1 MKSTLAIRH
10 PESATEDSGQTI
22 AQVRQ
27 INHPPLQFWHIWN
40 MCFGFIGIQFGFA
53 LQNANVSRIFQTLGA
68 SVDDIPI
75 PWVAAPITGLVIQPI
90 IGYMSDRTW
99 CRLGRRRPYLLCG
112 ALSASLA
119 LFVMPNSS
127 TLWVAAGMLWILDAS
142 LNISLGPA
150 VALVGDTLPR
160 KQRALGF
167 SVQSFFIGISAV
179 TASALPWLLT
189 NFMDIDNTA
198 EAGMVPASVTYAFYI
213 GGTLLLASIVWTV
226 VTTREYTP
234 AELDSFKFP
243 QGATEDTKSVCGSE
257 ELRRAGMFFFSIGLT
272 GTFCIAL
279 SGFDAKLYVLT
290 AGILCFGA
298 LQLIAAKM
306 QVRGYTD
313 NALFHISRDLL
324 CMPRTMKQL
333 AVVQFLTWFALFTL
347 WIYGTPAVTS
357 HHYHTLD
364 SSSLAY
370 SNGADWVGAL
380 FAAYNGFAALAAIAI
395 PFMVKSTNRK
405 TTQMINLSLGGL
417 GLVSFIFIPDPVWLL
432 VPMLAMGFAWASI
445 LSMPYAILS
454 CSLPRHKMGVY
465 AGIFNLFIVIPQ
477 ILASSVLA
485 LAVHHFFAGKTIYAI
500 ALAGGF
506 LLFAAVA
513 MGFVIDESDQ

>member
-1 MKSTLAIRH
+1 MKSTLATN
-10 PESATEDSGQTI
+10 PSESALGDSTPAI
-22 AQVRQ
+22 ARVQQ
-27 INHPPLQFWHIWN
+27 IDRPPLQFWHIWN

-75 PWVAAPITGLVIQPI
+75 LWVAAPITGLLIQPV

-99 CRLGRRRPYLLCG
+99 GRLGRRRPYLLCG
-112 ALSASLA
+112 ALCASMA
-119 LFVMPNSS
+119 LFIMPNSP
-127 TLWVAAGMLWILDAS
+127 TLWVAAGMLWVLDAS

-160 KQRALGF
+160 GQRALGF

-189 NFMDIDNTA
+189 NLMDVSNTS
-198 EAGMVPASVTYAFYI
+198 EAGAVPASVAYAFYI
-213 GGTLLLASIVWTV
+213 GGSLLLASIAWTV
-226 VTTREYTP
+226 ITTREYTP
-234 AELDSFKFP
+234 AELANFKLS
-243 QGATEDTKSVCGSE
+243 QGASEDTEPDCEPQRFKRSGI
-257 ELRRAGMFFFSIGLT
+257 AFFSIGMV
-272 GTFCIAL
+272 GTFCIAFQ
-279 SGFDAKLYVLT
+279 GFDAKLYVLT
-290 AGILCFGA
+290 LGILCFGT

-306 QVRGYTD
+306 RVGGYT
-313 NALFHISRDLL
+313 NNVLFHICRDLL

-357 HHYHTLD
+357 HHYHTTD
-364 SSSLAY
+364 SSTLAY
-370 SNGADWVGAL
+370 SDGADWVGAL

-395 PFMVKSTNRK
+395 PVMVKHSSRK
-405 TTQMINLSLGGL
+405 ITHMINLSLGGL
-417 GLVSFIFIPDPVWLL
+417 GLMSFIFIQDPVWLL
-432 VPMLAMGFAWASI
+432 VPMVAMGFAWASI

-485 LAVHHFFAGKTIYAI
+485 LVVHHFFAGQTIYAM

-506 LLFAAVA
+506 LLLAALA
-513 MGFVIDESDQ
+513 MGFVIDEYY